1 MICMRKLRI
10 IIIFSLVLY
19 FLPTGAQ
26 TINMEKTI
34 LTNYLVR
41 MYEDAPFDGAR
52 IVKDGEQVS
61 LISVVRITKSKY
73 NSNNSVM
80 DRIAT
85 IKAQSQ
91 ASQLLNG
98 TQITLD
104 MIINMDEDVAAGEEL
119 IEVVTAKSVGHINSL
134 ELLTSFEEL
143 KDNNIKAYIFYK
155 EM

>member
-1 MICMRKLRI
+1 MLRI
-10 IIIFSLVLY
+10 IIIFSLVSF
-19 FLPTGAQ
+19 FLPTSAQ
-26 TINMEKTI
+26 TINIEKTI

-52 IVKDGEQVS
+52 IVKNGEQVC
-61 LISVVRITKSKY
+61 LISVVRISKSKY
-73 NSNNSVM
+73 NGNTTVM

-85 IKAQSQ
+85 VKAQSQ

-104 MIINMDEDVAAGEEL
+104 MIINMNEDVEAGKEL
-119 IEVVTAKSVGHINSL
+119 IEVITAKSMGHINSL

-143 KDNNIKAYIFYK
+143 KDNNTKAYIFYK

>member
-1 MICMRKLRI
+1 
-10 IIIFSLVLY
+10 
-19 FLPTGAQ
+19 
-26 TINMEKTI
+26 
-34 LTNYLVR
+34 

-52 IVKDGEQVS
+52 IVKNGEQVC
-61 LISVVRITKSKY
+61 LISVVRISKSKY
-73 NSNNSVM
+73 NGNTTVM

-85 IKAQSQ
+85 VKAQSQ

-104 MIINMDEDVAAGEEL
+104 MIINMNEDVEAGKEL
-119 IEVVTAKSVGHINSL
+119 IEVITAKSMGHINSL

-143 KDNNIKAYIFYK
+143 KDNNTKAYIFYK

>member
-1 MICMRKLRI
+1 MRKLRI
-10 IIIFSLVLY
+10 IIIFSLVSF
-19 FLPTGAQ
+19 FLPTSAQ
-26 TINMEKTI
+26 TINIEKTI

-52 IVKDGEQVS
+52 IVKNGEQVC
-61 LISVVRITKSKY
+61 LISVVRISKSKY
-73 NSNNSVM
+73 NGNTTVM

-85 IKAQSQ
+85 VKAQSQ

-104 MIINMDEDVAAGEEL
+104 MIINMNEDVKAGKEL
-119 IEVVTAKSVGHINSL
+119 IEVITAKSMGHINSL

-143 KDNNIKAYIFYK
+143 KDNNTKAYIFYK

>member
-1 MICMRKLRI
+1 MRKLRI
-10 IIIFSLVLY
+10 IIIFSLVSF
-19 FLPTGAQ
+19 FLPTSAQ
-26 TINMEKTI
+26 TINIEKTI

-52 IVKDGEQVS
+52 IVKNGEQVC
-61 LISVVRITKSKY
+61 LISVVRISKSKY
-73 NSNNSVM
+73 NGNTTVM

-85 IKAQSQ
+85 VKAQSQ

-104 MIINMDEDVAAGEEL
+104 MIINMNEDVEAGKEL
-119 IEVVTAKSVGHINSL
+119 IEVITAKSMGHINSL

-143 KDNNIKAYIFYK
+143 KDNNTKAYIFYK